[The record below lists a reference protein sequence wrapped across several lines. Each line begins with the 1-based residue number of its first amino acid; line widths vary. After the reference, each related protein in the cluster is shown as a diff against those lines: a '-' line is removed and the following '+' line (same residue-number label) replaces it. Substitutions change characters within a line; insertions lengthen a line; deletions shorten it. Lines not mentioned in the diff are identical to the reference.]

1 MECKGEAFLGDLLK
15 INVTT
20 ISEVGGFAVAEG
32 TVTRNDKI
40 IASGSLT
47 LWIP

>member
-1 MECKGEAFLGDLLK
+1 MECKREAFLGDILR
-15 INVTT
+15 INVST

-32 TVTRNDKI
+32 TVTRDHEVL
-40 IASGSLT
+40 ASGGLT